1 MVFSSLHHQE
11 SPSPP
16 SFASNKVTAST
27 MLAPILLAALP
38 LSARLLASDL
48 LGLATRYA
56 AVKTYLHDV
65 TSTSIRIVHSIFMM
79 AKIRQST
86 W

>member
-1 MVFSSLHHQE
+1 
-11 SPSPP
+11 
-16 SFASNKVTAST
+16 
-27 MLAPILLAALP
+27 MLAPILLALP

-65 TSTSIRIVHSIFMM
+65 TSTSIRSVQSIFMM
-79 AKIRQST
+79 AKNSQST